1 MNCNTPSLQ
10 IELDVGDI
18 VSGVD
23 RLRDDIPLQQSS
35 AVDVAAVRVS
45 DHHPGKGRGTL
56 IGCIRYILT
65 TVVSSVEWIHATY
78 LTLFRKLWHL

>member
-1 MNCNTPSLQ
+1 MNCNTTSLQ

-35 AVDVAAVRVS
+35 AVDVAAIRVS
-45 DHHPGKGRGTL
+45 DHHPGKGHNN
-56 IGCIRYILT
+56 RYST
-65 TVVSSVEWIHATY
+65 IHQI
-78 LTLFRKLWHL
+78 H